1 MNHSTLP
8 PATAFVDAD
17 ALEHRLALRIA
28 AALGERAAAAPADV
42 QERLRFAREQ
52 ALVRAAAARGPALAG
67 SAVDRSGGLAVLGGS
82 WRWLQAAAWAPLA
95 VLLVGLLAIDRFNF
109 QEQIRAA
116 ADIDAQLLADD
127 LPPAAYSDA
136 GFVEFLRLPPA
147 AAEAPAPP

>member
-1 MNHSTLP
+1 MNHSTLLP
-8 PATAFVDAD
+8 TPGVVDAE
-17 ALEHRLALRIA
+17 ALEHRLALRVA
-28 AALGERAAAAPADV
+28 APLGERAAAARADV

-52 ALVRAAAARGPALAG
+52 ALIRAAAARKPVVAG
-67 SAVDRSGGLAVLGGS
+67 RTAGGGASAAILGGG
-82 WRWLQAAAWAPLA
+82 WRWLQAAAWAPPI
-95 VLLVGLLAIDRFNF
+95 VLLVGLLAIDRFNL